1 MPSVTRR
8 GKNGRARRGTV
19 EQHVFEAVERLL
31 AGGETYTALGIQR
44 IADEAGIARSS
55 FYLNF
60 ADKSDLLI
68 RLADAATDDL
78 FGVAERRLAEPDVL
92 TEEALRD
99 TFLSVVSEYR
109 RHASALGAMNEV
121 AAYDAEVASFWRA
134 KVDRFGDAL
143 RERLHRDREA
153 GRVAADLDVD
163 FTAHWIVWGSERSVA
178 QHLAAGATEDDRLA
192 AAVSRSVWWTMY
204 GGA

>member
-1 MPSVTRR
+1 MPSVARR

-68 RLADAATDDL
+68 RLADAATGDL
-78 FGVAERRLAEPDVL
+78 FGVAEERLSSPEAL
-92 TEEALRD
+92 TPEALRE
-99 TFLSVVSEYR
+99 TFLSVVAEYR
-109 RHASALGAMNEV
+109 RNASALGALNEV
-121 AAYDAEVASFWRA
+121 AAYDAGVASFWRVRVEA
-134 KVDRFGDAL
+134 FGDAL
-143 RERLHRDREA
+143 RDRLRLDLAA
-153 GRVAADLDVD
+153 GRVAPDLDVD

-178 QHLAAGATEDDRLA
+178 QHVAAGATDDDRLA
-192 AAVSRSVWWTMY
+192 TAVARSVWWTMY

>member
-78 FGVAERRLAEPDVL
+78 FGVAERRLAESEVL
-92 TEEALRD
+92 TEEALHD

-109 RHASALGAMNEV
+109 RHSSALGAMNEV

-143 RERLHRDREA
+143 RERLQRDREA
-153 GRVAADLDVD
+153 GRVATDLDVD